1 MLEHRV
7 HLSCY
12 NEDGILLEKTSIK
25 LMVGRPSQDLEV
37 QINMEMEI
45 PCSSRVYFITAYSYS
60 TDTSN
65 DLMKAQMISTTTSRC
80 YDPEVKGVSSSS
92 SSTQNMA
99 FVSSSNNNISS
110 SNEAINVANGV
121 TTVSNQ
127 VNTAYSTN
135 INNLSDVVICSS
147 LLNTGRKLTVNG
159 NETIGFDK
167 SKVEWYNCHKR
178 GHFARECIALRNQ
191 DNKKESSQE
200 GGCLVEPSTSQLWC
214 HVMVLVDM
222 TGVIRQK
229 KGQIMH
235 SWLTHLEVLTQSEKE
250 PKVVRKNDGA
260 PIIKEWVSDDEKED
274 VSQNKTKKKTV
285 KPSIAKIKFVKPR
298 QQEKTARKTIKQ
310 VEKHRQNTY
319 SPRGN

>member
-25 LMVGRPSQDLEV
+25 LMVGDSDVHILEDPTLILEILSRIFFLRLNLPDHRSALTGSGDKGTSRTTNNQAFTIKKGMSMPVQMSQAQDDKRPKVDDLILDLADDLKETQDHISSTITSQKTK
-37 QINMEMEI
+37 I
-45 PCSSRVYFITAYSYS
+45 
-60 TDTSN
+60 
-65 DLMKAQMISTTTSRC
+65 TTSMC

-147 LLNTGRKLTVNG
+147 LL
-159 NETIGFDK
+159 
-167 SKVEWYNCHKR
+167 
-178 GHFARECIALRNQ
+178 
-191 DNKKESSQE
+191 
-200 GGCLVEPSTSQLWC
+200 
-214 HVMVLVDM
+214 
-222 TGVIRQK
+222 
-229 KGQIMH
+229 
-235 SWLTHLEVLTQSEKE
+235 
-250 PKVVRKNDGA
+250 VR
-260 PIIKEWVSDDEKED
+260 S
-274 VSQNKTKKKTV
+274 
-285 KPSIAKIKFVKPR
+285 R
-298 QQEKTARKTIKQ
+298 
-310 VEKHRQNTY
+310 
-319 SPRGN
+319 